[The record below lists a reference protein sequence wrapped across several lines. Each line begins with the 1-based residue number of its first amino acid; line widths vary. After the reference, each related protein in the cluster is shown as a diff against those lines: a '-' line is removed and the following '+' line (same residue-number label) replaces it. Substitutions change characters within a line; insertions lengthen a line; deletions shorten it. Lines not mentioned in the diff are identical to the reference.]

1 MESGSPNADRA
12 LVESKACV
20 AYIDVAT
27 TPNVGASVRAQ
38 GYVEFAICVVIE
50 RSIPRGGVVPADSVA
65 KERLRTHGCV
75 AIASDVGCKGSLP
88 QGHVEAACGV
98 ADKGIFT
105 YRRVVAAAGIA
116 QECLTIHGSVDTP
129 IGVRLER
136 TKAESR
142 VEGARAKA

>member
-65 KERLRTHGCV
+65 KERLRTVGRVSV
-75 AIASDVGCKGSLP
+75 ASQIEEVFGIAKKRSKTGGGIVNTTLIASEGL
-88 QGHVEAACGV
+88 
-98 ADKGIFT
+98 I
-105 YRRVVAAAGIA
+105 
-116 QECLTIHGSVDTP
+116 TI
-129 IGVRLER
+129 
-136 TKAESR
+136 SR
-142 VEGARAKA
+142 VSRTQRVLI

>member
-65 KERLRTHGCV
+65 KERLRTVGRVSV
-75 AIASDVGCKGSLP
+75 ASQIEEVFGIAKKHSKTGGGIVNTTLIASEGL
-88 QGHVEAACGV
+88 
-98 ADKGIFT
+98 I
-105 YRRVVAAAGIA
+105 
-116 QECLTIHGSVDTP
+116 TI
-129 IGVRLER
+129 
-136 TKAESR
+136 SR
-142 VEGARAKA
+142 VSRTQCVLI

>member
-65 KERLRTHGCV
+65 KERLRTGGRVSV
-75 AIASDVGCKGSLP
+75 ASQIKEAFRIAKKRSETGGGIVNTTLIASEGL
-88 QGHVEAACGV
+88 
-98 ADKGIFT
+98 I
-105 YRRVVAAAGIA
+105 
-116 QECLTIHGSVDTP
+116 TI
-129 IGVRLER
+129 
-136 TKAESR
+136 SR
-142 VEGARAKA
+142 VSRTQRVLI

>member
-65 KERLRTHGCV
+65 KERLRTVGRVSV
-75 AIASDVGCKGSLP
+75 ASQIEEVFGIAKKHSKTGGGIVNTTLIASEGL
-88 QGHVEAACGV
+88 
-98 ADKGIFT
+98 I
-105 YRRVVAAAGIA
+105 
-116 QECLTIHGSVDTP
+116 TI
-129 IGVRLER
+129 
-136 TKAESR
+136 SR
-142 VEGARAKA
+142 VSRTQRVLI

>member
-65 KERLRTHGCV
+65 KERLRTGGRVSV
-75 AIASDVGCKGSLP
+75 ASQIEEVFGIAKKRSKTGGGIVNTTLIASEGL
-88 QGHVEAACGV
+88 
-98 ADKGIFT
+98 I
-105 YRRVVAAAGIA
+105 
-116 QECLTIHGSVDTP
+116 TI
-129 IGVRLER
+129 
-136 TKAESR
+136 SR
-142 VEGARAKA
+142 VSRTQRVLI

>member
-50 RSIPRGGVVPADSVA
+50 RSIPRGHVAAGGVAM
-65 KERLRTHGCV
+65 ERLETHGCV

-136 TKAESR
+136 T
-142 VEGARAKA
+142 

>member
-27 TPNVGASVRAQ
+27 APNVGASVRAQ

-65 KERLRTHGCV
+65 KKRSKTGGGIVNTTL
-75 AIASDVGCKGSLP
+75 IASEGL
-88 QGHVEAACGV
+88 
-98 ADKGIFT
+98 I
-105 YRRVVAAAGIA
+105 
-116 QECLTIHGSVDTP
+116 TI
-129 IGVRLER
+129 
-136 TKAESR
+136 SR
-142 VEGARAKA
+142 VSRTQCVLI

>member
-65 KERLRTHGCV
+65 KECLRTVGRVSV
-75 AIASDVGCKGSLP
+75 ASQIEEVFGIAKKHSKTGGGIVNTTLIASEGL
-88 QGHVEAACGV
+88 
-98 ADKGIFT
+98 I
-105 YRRVVAAAGIA
+105 
-116 QECLTIHGSVDTP
+116 TI
-129 IGVRLER
+129 
-136 TKAESR
+136 SR
-142 VEGARAKA
+142 VSRTQRVLI